1 MYKFSVA
8 EIASELRT
16 SVESGL
22 SSEEAKRRLA
32 ANGYNEFAKR
42 KQKSLIVKFLE
53 QFKSFMIIVLIVAA
67 IVSGAV
73 GIHNGE
79 GFTDAIIILAIVV
92 INAIIGVAQE
102 AKAEKSLEALE
113 RMSAP
118 HAKVVRDGNVV
129 VIEARELVVGD
140 VVEIETGDS
149 VPADLR
155 LTEAVNLKIG
165 EAALTGESLP
175 VEKTTEAIDHTVE
188 IGDRENM
195 AFSSCSVTYG

>member
-73 GIHNGE
+73 GI
-79 GFTDAIIILAIVV
+79 DRKSVV
-92 INAIIGVAQE
+92 
-102 AKAEKSLEALE
+102 
-113 RMSAP
+113 
-118 HAKVVRDGNVV
+118 
-129 VIEARELVVGD
+129 
-140 VVEIETGDS
+140 
-149 VPADLR
+149 
-155 LTEAVNLKIG
+155 
-165 EAALTGESLP
+165 
-175 VEKTTEAIDHTVE
+175 
-188 IGDRENM
+188 
-195 AFSSCSVTYG
+195 